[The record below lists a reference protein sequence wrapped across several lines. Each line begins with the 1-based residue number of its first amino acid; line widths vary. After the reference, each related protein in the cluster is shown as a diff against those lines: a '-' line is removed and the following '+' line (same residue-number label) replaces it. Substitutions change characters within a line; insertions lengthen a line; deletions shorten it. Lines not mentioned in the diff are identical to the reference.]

1 MAPNTLPSMS
11 KSGANYMNAQLAKL
25 EAIENNY
32 DESIMLDYDGY
43 VGEGSGENIFLI
55 RDKTIYTPSLDS
67 SILSGITR
75 DSVIQIAKKLNY
87 EIKEMKIPR
96 EFIYLS
102 DEIFFTGTAAEVTPI
117 RTVDGITIGSGKR
130 GPITEKIQ
138 STFFD
143 IVSGKVEDEFNW
155 LTYVD

>member
-1 MAPNTLPSMS
+1 MKPFSS
-11 KSGANYMNAQLAKL
+11 
-25 EAIENNY
+25 
-32 DESIMLDYDGY
+32 
-43 VGEGSGENIFLI
+43 EGSGENIFLI
-55 RDKTIYTPSLDS
+55 RDEVIYTPSIDS

-75 DSVIQIAKKLNY
+75 DSIIKIAKKLNY
-87 EIKEMKIPR
+87 KVKEMKIPR

-102 DEIFFTGTAAEVTPI
+102 GEIFFTGTAAEVTPV

-143 IVSGKVEDEFNW
+143 MVHGKIEDEFNW
-155 LTYVD
+155 LTYID